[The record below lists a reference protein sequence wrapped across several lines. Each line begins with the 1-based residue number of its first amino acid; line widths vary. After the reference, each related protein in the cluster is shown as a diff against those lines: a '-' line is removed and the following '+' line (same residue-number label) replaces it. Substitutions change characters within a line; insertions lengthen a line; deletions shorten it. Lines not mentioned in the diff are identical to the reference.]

1 MDYAPVARKKAMC
14 GGRLG
19 HGYRLDLLPMTVFS
33 RICSGPLAVLL
44 LFPPGLSAADDV
56 KGKVAVPR
64 RQSQPPGPAVPPE
77 QAARKFTVPEGFAV
91 EVVSAEPDLL
101 NPVAMAIDERGR
113 FWVTESFEYPRKEA
127 GEGRDRIKILED
139 TTGDGRCD
147 KVTVF
152 AEGLNIPSGIAVGH
166 GGVWVAN
173 APDILFMQ
181 DTDGDDVADV
191 KKVVVTGFGRD
202 DTHELPNSLTWGPDG
217 WLYGLNG
224 VFNFS
229 TIEQMGHTHAFT
241 CAMFRIDPRPRP
253 EGDEFAGQH
262 EFQVWAEGTS
272 NPWGIAFND
281 EGDAFLS
288 ACVIDHLWHLTESGY
303 YHRQGGPYP
312 QHTWKIGSIVEH
324 AHQMAAYCGIVWLD
338 TDAYPEE
345 FRERFYM
352 GNIHGGCLN
361 VDVPER
367 RGSTYFATPRADFMT
382 ANDVWH
388 MPVSQQI
395 GPDGSLY
402 VLDWY
407 DRYHCYQDANA
418 DPEGVD
424 RAHGRLYRVR
434 YKDTPRASQ
443 FDLKSESDEQL
454 ITRLDSGNIYYRNTA
469 QRLLAERSDG
479 AALAKLA
486 KLAIRETA
494 ASQRQQRHALWALM
508 GSVDGLG
515 QETAKQLLASSDAF
529 DRRWAV
535 RAAGDDDALAAAVA
549 GDLKKLSAD
558 PDIRVRQELI
568 IAAAKT
574 DALDTVATISE
585 ALAHTGNDKHIAQ
598 IAWQNLVP
606 VFEGGGSGAFLKSL
620 STIETFDDKPAVLA
634 MMPTFAD
641 YLLEQKTPDLSALV
655 QLFDLL
661 RQRRQDVLAAR
672 ALAAL
677 TERGRNGQL
686 NEQQLAELEQ
696 QLADGIAAVLKDGPE
711 SMRLDAAL
719 LGAVWR
725 RPGALQAIN
734 KIFGDEKRPVED
746 RTRALEA
753 LVAGGGDAYFATVAA
768 VLNNP
773 DGSAELRGNVLASL
787 GRSEA
792 SQVADVVLDAWP
804 QMTPALRRDAIEL
817 LVQRPAWSGAL
828 LAAIE
833 SAKVD
838 ASAVNPMQARSMAA
852 GADQGI
858 KAKIEKLWGAV
869 RTDRNP
875 QREAVIAASRRL
887 LRAHDSDWKR
897 GREVFLRTCAA
908 CHKLHGEGN
917 MIGPD
922 ITKSGRGTLDQLL
935 SNVFDPNLVIGE
947 AYQARMVKTRDDRV
961 IIGLPLEDNE
971 QRLVLR
977 TPAGQDESLARSAI
991 AESEVLKVSL
1001 MPEGLEATMT
1011 EQERVDLLAYLS
1023 WDLHPEN
1030 ADAVQL
1036 AGFGPPEPRKVTDP
1050 KLQAALVRDFAPDFD
1065 FAVET
1070 HKEFGAEILENFR
1083 GKVGV
1088 LRIHPITERVPAV
1101 LRTTLKIEKGGPTRL
1116 RLSVSHHVDGAN
1128 RGDWRIIVKANG
1140 ERVHESWVRA
1150 DTMMP
1155 LDAEWRTVTVNL
1167 EKFAGSDVRLEIF
1180 NQANDW
1186 AWEFG
1191 YFGAIWME

>member
-1 MDYAPVARKKAMC
+1 MSAFLRILSGSFAILFLVSPI
-14 GGRLG
+14 
-19 HGYRLDLLPMTVFS
+19 HLP
-33 RICSGPLAVLL
+33 
-44 LFPPGLSAADDV
+44 AADEAES
-56 KGKVAVPR
+56 KVMVPR
-64 RQSQPPGPAVPPE
+64 RQSQPPGPAVAPG
-77 QAARKFTVPEGFAV
+77 QAAANFTVPEGFAV
-91 EVVSAEPDLL
+91 EVVAAEPDLL

-152 AEGLNIPSGIAVGH
+152 AEGLNIPSGIALGH

-202 DTHELPNSLTWGPDG
+202 DTHELPNSLTWGADG

-224 VFNFS
+224 VFNHS
-229 TIEQMGHTHAFT
+229 TVEQMGQTHTFT
-241 CAMFRIDPRPRP
+241 CAMFRINPRPRP

-272 NPWGIAFND
+272 NPWGIAFNE

-312 QHTWKIGSIVEH
+312 EHTWKIGSIVEH

-388 MPVSQQI
+388 MPVAQKV

-434 YKDTPRASQ
+434 YKDTPRAPK
-443 FDLKSESDEQL
+443 FDLKMESDEQL
-454 ITRLDSGNIYYRNTA
+454 IGRLDSGNIYYRNTA

-479 AALAKLA
+479 AAMAKLA
-486 KLAIRETA
+486 KIASGETE
-494 ASQRQQRHALWALM
+494 ASQRQHRHALWTLM
-508 GSVDGLG
+508 ASVNGVG
-515 QETAKQLLASSDAF
+515 QATAKKLLASEDAF

-535 RAAGDDDALAAAVA
+535 RAAGDDEALAAAISE
-549 GDLKKLSAD
+549 DLKSLSID

-568 IAAAKT
+568 IAAAKI
-574 DALDTVATISE
+574 DALDTVVTISE
-585 ALAHTGNDKHIAQ
+585 ALANTGNDEHIAH

-606 VFEGGGSGAFLKSL
+606 EFEAGGSSAFLKSL
-620 STIETFDDKPAVLA
+620 SSIETLSDKPAVMA
-634 MMPTFAD
+634 MMPPFAD
-641 YLLEQKTPDLSALV
+641 YLLEQKAPDLAALV

-661 RQRRQDVLAAR
+661 RNRQQDQLAAR

-677 TERGRNGQL
+677 TERSRNGQL
-686 NEQQLAELEQ
+686 KEQQLAELEER
-696 QLADGIAAVLKDGPE
+696 LADGIDAVLKDGPE
-711 SMRLDAAL
+711 ALRLDAAL
-719 LGAVWR
+719 LGAVFGQVR
-725 RPGALQAIN
+725 ALEVTAE
-734 KIFGDEKRPVED
+734 IFADEKRPAGD
-746 RTRALEA
+746 RSRALEA
-753 LVAGGGDAYFATVAA
+753 LVASEGDEFFDTVAGILTNA
-768 VLNNP
+768 
-773 DGSAELRGNVLASL
+773 DGSAKLRGNVLASL
-787 GRSEA
+787 GRSE
-792 SQVADVVLDAWP
+792 SGRVAEVVLDAWP
-804 QMTPALRRDAIEL
+804 QLTPALRRDAIEL
-817 LVQRPAWSGAL
+817 LVQRPAWSRAL

-833 SAKVD
+833 SDKVD
-838 ASAVNPMQARSMAA
+838 ASVVNPMQARSMAA
-852 GADQGI
+852 GAAEDI
-858 KAKIEKLWGAV
+858 RVKVENLWGAV

-887 LRAHDSDWKR
+887 VRSSESDWRR
-897 GREVFLRTCAA
+897 GREVFLKSCAA

-917 MIGPD
+917 LIGPD

-947 AYQARMVKTRDDRV
+947 AYQARMVKTKDDRV
-961 IIGLPLEDNE
+961 IIGLPVEDND

-977 TPAGQDESLARSAI
+977 TPAGQDETLARSAI
-991 AESEVLKVSL
+991 VESEVLKVSL

-1023 WDLHPEN
+1023 WDLHPGN
-1030 ADAVQL
+1030 SNAVQL
-1036 AGFGPPEPRKVTDP
+1036 AGFGPPQARKAIDP
-1050 KLQAALVRDFAPDFD
+1050 KEQAALVRAFAPDFD

-1070 HKEFGAEILENFR
+1070 LEEFGVEILKSYR
-1083 GKVGV
+1083 GRMGV
-1088 LRIHPITERVPAV
+1088 LRIHPVTQRVPAV
-1101 LRTTLKIEKGGPTRL
+1101 LSTTMKINKGGPTRL
-1116 RLSVSHHVDGAN
+1116 RFTVSHHAEDGN
-1128 RGDWRIIVKANG
+1128 QGDWRLVVKANG
-1140 ERVHESWVRA
+1140 ERMHESWVRA

-1167 EKFAGSDVRLEIF
+1167 AKFAGKEVHLEIL
-1180 NQANDW
+1180 NQANNW

-1191 YFGAIWME
+1191 YFGGIWME

>member
-1 MDYAPVARKKAMC
+1 MC
-14 GGRLG
+14 GARLG
-19 HGYRLDLLPMTVFS
+19 DGYRLELRPMSVIS
-33 RICSGPLAVLL
+33 RIISGSLAVLFVL
-44 LFPPGLSAADDV
+44 PLGLSAADDA
-56 KGKVAVPR
+56 KSKVAVPR
-64 RQSQPPGPAVPPE
+64 RQSQPPGPAVAPE
-77 QAARKFTVPEGFAV
+77 QAAKKFTVPEGFAV
-91 EVVSAEPDLL
+91 EVVAAEPDLL

-152 AEGLNIPSGIAVGH
+152 AEGLNIPSGIALGH

-173 APDILFMQ
+173 SPDLLFMQ

-224 VFNFS
+224 VFNYS
-229 TIEQMGHTHAFT
+229 TIENMGQTHAFT
-241 CAMFRIDPRPRP
+241 CAMFRVDPRPRP

-272 NPWGIAFND
+272 NPWGIAFNE

-312 QHTWKIGSIVEH
+312 EHTWKIGSIVEH

-345 FRERFYM
+345 FRKRFYM

-434 YKDTPRASQ
+434 YKETPRAPK

-454 ITRLDSGNIYYRNTA
+454 IAHLDSGNIYYRNTA

-479 AALAKLA
+479 ASMARLAKIA
-486 KLAIRETA
+486 TGGTD
-494 ASQRQQRHALWALM
+494 ASQRQHRHAVWTLM
-508 GSVDGLG
+508 ASVDGFD
-515 QETAKQLLASSDAF
+515 QETAKKLLASSDAF
-529 DRRWAV
+529 DRRWAI
-535 RAAGDDDALAAAVA
+535 RAAGDDDALATAVA

-558 PDIRVRQELI
+558 SDISVRQELI

-574 DALDTVATISE
+574 DALDTVATISN
-585 ALAHTGNDKHIAQ
+585 ALGHTGNDQHIAH

-606 VFEGGGSGAFLKSL
+606 VFESGGSGGFLKSL
-620 STIETFDDKPAVLA
+620 SAIETFSDKPAVLA
-634 MMPTFAD
+634 MMPPFAD
-641 YLLEQKTPDLSALV
+641 YLLEQETPDLSALV

-661 RQRRQDVLAAR
+661 RQRQQDELAAR

-677 TERGRNGQL
+677 TERSRNGQL

-696 QLADGIAAVLKDGPE
+696 QLAGGIAAVLKDGPDAL
-711 SMRLDAAL
+711 RLDAAL
-719 LGAVWR
+719 LGAVWE
-725 RPGALQAIN
+725 RPEALQAIN
-734 KIFGDEKRPVED
+734 KIFADEKRPIDD
-746 RTRALEA
+746 RARALEA
-753 LVAGGGDAYFATVAA
+753 LVAGGGDAFFGAVAV
-768 VLNNP
+768 VLKNA
-773 DGSAELRGNVLASL
+773 DESARLRGNVLASL
-787 GRSEA
+787 GRSEED
-792 SQVADVVLDAWP
+792 QVAKVVLDAWP
-804 QMTPALRRDAIEL
+804 QLTPALRRDAIEL
-817 LVQRPAWSGAL
+817 LVQRPAWSRSL

-833 SAKVD
+833 SGKVD
-838 ASAVNPMQARSMAA
+838 ASSVNPMQARSIAA
-852 GADQGI
+852 AADDDI
-858 KAKIEKLWGAV
+858 RAKIEKLWGAV

-875 QREAVIAASRRL
+875 QREAVIVASRRMV
-887 LRAHDSDWKR
+887 RTHESDWKR
-897 GREVFLRTCAA
+897 GREVFLKTCAA

-947 AYQARMVKTRDDRV
+947 AYQARMVKTKDDRV
-961 IIGLPLEDNE
+961 IVGLPVEDND

-977 TPAGQDESLARSAI
+977 TPAGQDETLARSAI

-1001 MPEGLEATMT
+1001 MPEGLEATMN

-1030 ADAVQL
+1030 SDAVQL
-1036 AGFGPPEPRKVTDP
+1036 AGFGPPQARKVTDP
-1050 KLQAALVRDFAPDFD
+1050 KQQVALLRDFAPNFD

-1070 HKEFGAEILENFR
+1070 HKEFGAEILESYR
-1083 GKVGV
+1083 GKTGV

-1101 LRTTLKIEKGGPTRL
+1101 LRTTVKVKKGGPTRL
-1116 RLSVSHHVDGAN
+1116 LFSVSHHADGEN
-1128 RGDWRIIVKANG
+1128 KGDWRIIVKANG

-1155 LDAEWRTVTVNL
+1155 LDAEWRVVTVNL
-1167 EKFAGSDVRLEIF
+1167 AKFVGKDVQLEIF

>member
-1 MDYAPVARKKAMC
+1 MSAKTVSLFLACLCFCVSAYGQANDKKQ
-14 GGRLG
+14 G
-19 HGYRLDLLPMTVFS
+19 
-33 RICSGPLAVLL
+33 
-44 LFPPGLSAADDV
+44 AAEKV
-56 KGKVAVPR
+56 KIPR

-77 QAARKFTVPEGFAV
+77 QAAKKFTVPEGFSV
-91 EVVSAEPDLL
+91 EVVASEPELL

-173 APDILFMQ
+173 SPDILFLQ
-181 DTDGDDVADV
+181 DTDGDDVADS
-191 KKVVVTGFGRD
+191 KKVIVTGFGRD

-229 TIEQMGHTHAFT
+229 KIEHMGETHEFT
-241 CAMFRIDPRPRP
+241 CAMFRINPRPRG

-262 EFQVWAEGTS
+262 DFQVWAEGTS

-312 QHTWKIGSIVEH
+312 PHTWKIGSIVEH

-338 TDAYPEE
+338 TDAYPDE
-345 FRERFYM
+345 FSGRFYM

-367 RGSTYFATPRADFMT
+367 RGSTYFATPRDDFMT

-388 MPVSQQI
+388 MPVSQQV

-434 YKDTPRASQ
+434 YKDTPRVINPGFASA
-443 FDLKSESDEQL
+443 DGEQL
-454 ITRLDSGNIYYRNTA
+454 VALLDHGNVWYRNTA
-469 QRLLAERSDG
+469 QRLIAEKSESG
-479 AALAKLA
+479 TLAKLR
-486 KLAIRETA
+486 KLVAEESGL
-494 ASQRQQRHALWALM
+494 SQRMHRHAVWTLM
-508 GSVDGLG
+508 SSSAGLG
-515 QETAKQLLASSDAF
+515 DKTARALLASDDVF

-535 RAAGDDDALAAAVA
+535 RAAGDDAGLAKTLAA
-549 GDLKKLSAD
+549 DLKKLIGDSD
-558 PDIRVRQELI
+558 VRVRQELI
-568 IAAAKT
+568 IAAAKV
-574 DALDTVATISE
+574 DALETVPTISAVLADPGNDE
-585 ALAHTGNDKHIAQ
+585 HLAH

-606 VFEGGGSGAFLKSL
+606 EFEAGATGAFLKSL
-620 STIETFDDKPAVLA
+620 SATETFEGKAAVLA
-634 MMPTFAD
+634 MMPHFAD
-641 YLLEQKTPDLSALV
+641 YLLKQEKPDLSALV

-661 RQRRQDVLAAR
+661 RERKQEKLAAR
-672 ALAAL
+672 CLAAL
-677 TERGRNGQL
+677 TERSQSGQL
-686 NEQQLAELEQ
+686 NDAQMAMLKEQLG
-696 QLADGIAAVLKDGPE
+696 DGIDAVLKDGPE
-711 SMRLDAAL
+711 ALRLDAAL
-719 LGAVWR
+719 LGAGWK
-725 RPGALQAIN
+725 RPAALQAIDR
-734 KIFGDEKRPVED
+734 IFRDENRSSED
-746 RTRALEA
+746 RARALEA
-753 LVAGGGDAYFATVAA
+753 LVAGEGAEFFETVANI
-768 VLNNP
+768 LKKP
-773 DGSAELRGNVLASL
+773 DGSDRLRAEVLANL
-787 GRSEA
+787 GRSELPR
-792 SQVADVVLDAWP
+792 VAEVVLEAWP
-804 QMTPALRRDAIEL
+804 KLTPVLRRGAVEL
-817 LVQRPAWSGAL
+817 LVQRPAWSQAL

-833 SAKVD
+833 AGKVD
-838 ASAVNPMQARSMAA
+838 SSVVNPMQARSMAA
-852 GADQGI
+852 GADEGI
-858 KAKIEKLWGAV
+858 RGKVEKLWGAV

-875 QREAVIAASRRL
+875 QREKVIAESRRL
-887 LRAHDSDWKR
+887 LRTYKGDWKK
-897 GREVFLRTCAA
+897 GREVFSRACAA

-917 MIGPD
+917 LIGPD

-947 AYQARMVKTRDDRV
+947 AYQARVAQMKDGRV
-961 IIGLPLEDNE
+961 IIGLPVEDND

-977 TPAGQDESLARSAI
+977 TATGQDETLARDAI
-991 AESEVLKVSL
+991 EKSEVLKISL
-1001 MPEGLEATMT
+1001 MPEGLEATMN
-1011 EQERVDLLAYLS
+1011 EQERVDLLTYLS

-1030 ADAVQL
+1030 PDALQL
-1036 AGFGPPEPRKVTDP
+1036 AGFGPPVARQTSDP
-1050 KLQAALVRDFAPDFD
+1050 AEYAALLNDFAPGFGLE
-1065 FAVET
+1065 AET
-1070 HKEFGAEILENFR
+1070 LKEFGVAIVEDFR
-1083 GKVGV
+1083 GKQGV
-1088 LRIHPITERVPAV
+1088 LRIHPLSQRAPAV
-1101 LRTTLKIEKGGPTRL
+1101 LRARIKVEKDGPKRL
-1116 RLSVSHHVDGAN
+1116 RLSVSHHVESDKEK
-1128 RGDWRIIVKANG
+1128 GDWRLIVKANG
-1140 ERVHESWVRA
+1140 DRLHESWVRA

-1155 LDAEWRTVTVNL
+1155 LDAEWREVSINL
-1167 EKFAGSDVRLEIF
+1167 SKYAGKEVELEIL
-1180 NQANDW
+1180 NQANNW

-1191 YFGAIWME
+1191 YFGGIWWE